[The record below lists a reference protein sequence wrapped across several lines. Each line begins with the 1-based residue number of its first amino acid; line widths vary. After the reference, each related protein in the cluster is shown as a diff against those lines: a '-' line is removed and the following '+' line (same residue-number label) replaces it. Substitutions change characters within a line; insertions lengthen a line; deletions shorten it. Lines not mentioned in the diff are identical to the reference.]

1 MDARIEEGG
10 LIQSI
15 VDQYFRCARTEHYSD
30 FNPEKKRQLR
40 SELERLG
47 AELNFSAMTWKT
59 EDGLHGSIQDPLASI
74 EHLQRYEKEAW
85 ADGDLNSALKFQK
98 RRLALATP
106 ESEARPTS
114 TTTGSQGEDVEAIP
128 KAQTKSSRRIRA
140 MLHDLATTCA
150 DDEMMDEESIRAE
163 LREAPDCAY
172 VSGSNDVGARLRAA
186 VEANRDHYIAE
197 GCGLFDVEDGCCYE
211 SHSLQMSART
221 RAILQIQ
228 CAQGEIPE
236 GIFNMSTASSDP
248 ESDSLPNSP
257 T

>member
-1 MDARIEEGG
+1 
-10 LIQSI
+10 
-15 VDQYFRCARTEHYSD
+15 
-30 FNPEKKRQLR
+30 
-40 SELERLG
+40 
-47 AELNFSAMTWKT
+47 
-59 EDGLHGSIQDPLASI
+59 
-74 EHLQRYEKEAW
+74 
-85 ADGDLNSALKFQK
+85 
-98 RRLALATP
+98 
-106 ESEARPTS
+106 
-114 TTTGSQGEDVEAIP
+114 
-128 KAQTKSSRRIRA
+128 

-172 VSGSNDVGARLRAA
+172 VSGSDDVGARLRAA

-197 GCGLFDVEDGCCYE
+197 GCGLFDVEHGCCYE
-211 SHSLQMSART
+211 SHTSSLQMSART